1 MRKRLIEWKNSGAFI
16 ERGGLWVLTCE
27 GSVVL
32 LRYWLVDTLV
42 DGKDTVLTVVLDEIF
57 RHHDEIADKC

>member
-1 MRKRLIEWKNSGAFI
+1 M
-16 ERGGLWVLTCE
+16 TCE